1 MTNPIPDKLKTH
13 FMSLYHLAFSDL
25 DFAPEEL
32 EILYQIG
39 YEHGVSHVELED
51 AILRPVRSIVIPE
64 NDEEKVAYLYD
75 YARLIVSDGKI
86 EPAERQSF
94 ERFCERFGIGDSAVR
109 NRFMDELF
117 DAAKKHK
124 TISEV
129 IQTIAAQ

>member
-1 MTNPIPDKLKTH
+1 MTTQISDKLKTH
-13 FMSLYHLAFSDL
+13 FVSLYHLAFSDL

-39 YEHGVSHVELED
+39 CEHGVSRDELAD
-51 AILRPVRSIVIPE
+51 AILCPVRSIVIPE

-86 EPAERQSF
+86 ELAERQSF
-94 ERFCERFGIGDSAVR
+94 GRFCERFGIADSAVR
-109 NRFMDELF
+109 ARFMDELL
-117 DAAKKHK
+117 DAAEKDK

>member
-1 MTNPIPDKLKTH
+1 MTTQIPDKLKTH

-39 YEHGVSHVELED
+39 CDHGVSRDELED

-86 EPAERQSF
+86 EPAERQLF
-94 ERFCERFGIGDSAVR
+94 EQFCERFGIADSSVR
-109 NRFMDELF
+109 ARFMDKLLES
-117 DAAKKHK
+117 AEKNKP
-124 TISEV
+124 ISEV
-129 IQTIAAQ
+129 IQTIVAQ